1 MIIMKNR
8 ILLSIVLLIFIASE
22 SAKPQDLMSVLNN
35 DKPKIDYTSATF
47 KTTRIVIGQSIENP
61 ARGNMLFLITHHF
74 GAINT
79 GYENLF
85 GLKQATIRLGLEY
98 GLTDR
103 IGFGVGLNTYLNT
116 WDGFLKVKILRQS
129 TGARKMPLTLALF
142 ANTAIYTTKWEVPE
156 RKNYFSSRMSFCF
169 DLLIARKFGQR
180 LSLQLMPAMVHR
192 NLVETAAD
200 KNDVYTLGVGGRFK
214 VSTRVSI
221 NAEYHYLFPNQVVST
236 EAYSSLSVGV
246 DIETG
251 GHVFQIFLTNSEGEF
266 EEAFLTNTQGS
277 WSKGTIYL
285 GFNISRIFT
294 IFEPKLN

>member
-1 MIIMKNR
+1 MIVMKTR
-8 ILLSIVLLIFIASE
+8 VLLSLVLLIFIASG
-22 SAKPQDLMSVLNN
+22 SAKSQDLMSLLND

-61 ARGNMLFLITHHF
+61 AKGNMLFLITHHF
-74 GAINT
+74 GAINS

-116 WDGFLKVKILRQS
+116 WDGFIKVKILRQS
-129 TGARKMPLTLALF
+129 KGARKMPLTVALF
-142 ANTAIYTTKWEVPE
+142 ANTAIYTTKWEIPE
-156 RKNYFSSRMSFCF
+156 RKNYFTSRMSYCF
-169 DLLIARKFGQR
+169 EILIARKFGQR

-192 NLVETAAD
+192 NMVETAAD
-200 KNDVYTLGVGGRFK
+200 KNDIFSLGAGGRFK
-214 VSTRVSI
+214 VSKRVSI
-221 NAEYHYLFPNQVVST
+221 NLEYYYIFPNQVVSAT
-236 EAYSSLSVGV
+236 VYNSLSVGV

-251 GHVFQIFLTNSEGEF
+251 GHVFQIFLTNSAGEF
-266 EEAFLTNTQGS
+266 EEAFLTNTLGA
-277 WSKGTIYL
+277 WNKGAIYL

-294 IFEPKLN
+294 IVKHKLD

>member
-1 MIIMKNR
+1 MIRMKNR
-8 ILLSIVLLIFIASE
+8 VLLSLVLLIFIASE
-22 SAKPQDLMSVLNN
+22 SSKSQDLMSVLND
-35 DKPKIDYTSATF
+35 DKPKIDYTAATF
-47 KTTRIVIGQSIENP
+47 KTTRIVIGQAIENP
-61 ARGNMLFLITHHF
+61 AKGNMLFLITHHF
-74 GAINT
+74 GAINS
-79 GYENLF
+79 GYENLY

-129 TGARKMPLTLALF
+129 TGARKMPLTVVLF

-156 RKNYFSSRMSFCF
+156 RKNYFTSRMSYCF
-169 DLLIARKFGQR
+169 ELLIARKFGQR
-180 LSLQLMPAMVHR
+180 LSLQLMPAMIHK

-200 KNDVYTLGVGGRFK
+200 KNDIFSLGAGGRFK
-214 VSTRVSI
+214 VSKRVSI
-221 NAEYHYLFPNQVVST
+221 NAEYYYLFPNQVVST
-236 EAYSSLSVGV
+236 KVYSSLSIGV

-294 IFEPKLN
+294 IIKPKLN

>member
-1 MIIMKNR
+1 MNYR
-8 ILLSIVLLIFIASE
+8 IFLSLVVLIFIVSG
-22 SAKPQDLMSVLNN
+22 SAKTQDLMSTLKD
-35 DKPKIDYTSATF
+35 DKPITDYTAATF

-74 GAINT
+74 GAINS
-79 GYENLF
+79 GYENLY

-116 WDGFLKVKILRQS
+116 WDGFLKMKILRQS
-129 TGARKMPLTLALF
+129 TGARKMPLSLSLF
-142 ANTAIYTTKWEVPE
+142 TNTAIYTTKWAVPE
-156 RKNYFSSRMSFCF
+156 RQNYFTSRMSYCF
-169 DLLIARKFGQR
+169 ELLIARKFGQR
-180 LSLQLMPAMVHR
+180 LSLQLMPAMVHK

-200 KNDVYTLGVGGRFK
+200 HNDVYTLGAGGRFK
-214 VSTRVSI
+214 VSKRVSI
-221 NAEYHYLFPNQVVST
+221 NAEYYYLFPNQVVST
-236 EAYSSLSVGV
+236 NAYSSLSVGV

-266 EEAFLTNTQGS
+266 EEAFLTNTQGQ

-294 IFEPKLN
+294 IVKPKMN

>member
-1 MIIMKNR
+1 MIKMNYR
-8 ILLSIVLLIFIASE
+8 VFLSLVILIFIASVSAE
-22 SAKPQDLMSVLNN
+22 SQDLMSALND

-61 ARGNMLFLITHHF
+61 AKGNMLFLITHHF
-74 GAINT
+74 GAINS
-79 GYENLF
+79 GYENLY

-103 IGFGVGLNTYLNT
+103 IGFGVGLNTYMNT
-116 WDGFLKVKILRQS
+116 WDGFLKWKILRQS
-129 TGARKMPLTLALF
+129 TGAKRMPLTLSLF

-156 RKNYFSSRMSFCF
+156 RQNYFTSRMSYCF
-169 DLLIARKFGQR
+169 ELLIARKFGQR
-180 LSLQLMPAMVHR
+180 LSLQLMPAMVHK

-200 KNDVYTLGVGGRFK
+200 KNNIFTLGAGGRFK
-214 VSTRVSI
+214 VSKRVSI
-221 NAEYHYLFPNQVVST
+221 NAEYYYLFKNQVVST
-236 EAYSSLSVGV
+236 KVYNSLSVGV

-266 EEAFLTNTQGS
+266 EEAFLTNTQGQ
-277 WSKGTIYL
+277 WSTGTFYL

-294 IFEPKLN
+294 IVKPKLN

>member
-1 MIIMKNR
+1 MKNFVFLT
-8 ILLSIVLLIFIASE
+8 IFFLIFFASE
-22 SAKPQDLMSVLNN
+22 SARTQDLMSMLND
-35 DKPKIDYTSATF
+35 DKPKIDYTAATF

-61 ARGNMLFLITHHF
+61 AKGNMLFLITHHF
-74 GAINT
+74 GAINS
-79 GYENLF
+79 GYENLY
-85 GLKQATIRLGLEY
+85 GLKQATIRLGVEY

-103 IGFGVGLNTYLNT
+103 IGFGAGLNTYMNT

-129 TGARKMPLTLALF
+129 TGARRMPLTLSFF
-142 ANTAIYTTKWEVPE
+142 ANTAIYTTKWQVAD
-156 RKNYFSSRMSFCF
+156 RKNYFTSRMSYCF
-169 DLLIARKFGQR
+169 ELLAARKFGQR

-200 KNDVYTLGVGGRFK
+200 KNDVFTLGIGGRFK
-214 VSTRVSI
+214 VSKRVSI
-221 NAEYHYLFPNQVVST
+221 NGEYHYLFPNQVVST
-236 EAYSSLSVGV
+236 KVYNSLSFGV

-277 WSKGTIYL
+277 WSKGTFYL

-294 IFEPKLN
+294 IVKPKVN